1 MTWDYLMTWQH
12 DSCRKFLYVAQ
23 LWAWAPSSFVIVI
36 IRMIIATITMN
47 DHGDDDDVDN
57 DDNPDQGQ
65 PEICV
70 PMTIDSLP
78 GLFFMSGD
86 WFDLNN
92 RQWHRSKYVYSF
104 VLLCHGSWFKSGSI
118 PTTGSGT
125 DQSTHLSCWS
135 ALSWSWFMYALIS
148 TDKAKMSG
156 VCFTGTWIFA
166 RQKCVQMLK
175 IKEQ

>member
-23 LWAWAPSSFVIVI
+23 LWA
-36 IRMIIATITMN
+36 IATIPMN

-86 WFDLNN
+86 WFDLSN
-92 RQWHRSKYVYSF
+92 RQWHRSKYVYSS
-104 VLLCHGSWFKSGSI
+104 VLLICFVMVMVH
-118 PTTGSGT
+118 
-125 DQSTHLSCWS
+125 
-135 ALSWSWFMYALIS
+135 
-148 TDKAKMSG
+148 
-156 VCFTGTWIFA
+156 VCFD
-166 RQKCVQMLK
+166 LN
-175 IKEQ
+175 

>member
-23 LWAWAPSSFVIVI
+23 LWALAPSSFVIVI
-36 IRMIIATITMN
+36 IRMIIATIPMN

-104 VLLCHGSWFKSGSI
+104 VLLCHGSWFKFGSI

-125 DQSTHLSCWS
+125 DQSTFTHLSCFVMVHGS
-135 ALSWSWFMYALIS
+135 SLVRSQQLAVAQIKVLICLADLRCHGHGS
-148 TDKAKMSG
+148 
-156 VCFTGTWIFA
+156 C
-166 RQKCVQMLK
+166 ML
-175 IKEQ
+175 